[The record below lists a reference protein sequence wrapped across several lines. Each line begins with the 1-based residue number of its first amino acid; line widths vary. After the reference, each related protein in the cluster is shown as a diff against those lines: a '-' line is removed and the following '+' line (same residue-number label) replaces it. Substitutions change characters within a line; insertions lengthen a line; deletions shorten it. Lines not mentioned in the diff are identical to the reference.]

1 VLGLRSRNGLRQAL
15 ARYYQTY
22 EEVPDSLADAGVSPQ
37 QAAALMFDS
46 EDMSLTAMTVHG
58 QLQMQPMLG
67 EGGKVIWHCSA
78 DGAAQQYLPESCKSE

>member
-1 VLGLRSRNGLRQAL
+1 
-15 ARYYQTY
+15 
-22 EEVPDSLADAGVSPQ
+22 
-37 QAAALMFDS
+37 MFDS